1 MIVEL
6 LTFGNELLDGRR
18 IDTNT
23 AWIGKFLTGLGLD
36 VRFRQTTQD
45 RKGDIVDA
53 FRIALD
59 RADIII
65 STGGLGPT
73 QDDIT
78 FEAVSEAVMQPLEFH
93 FDIWL
98 EIQKKYKKRGIPCP
112 ESNKRQAYL
121 PKGATPI
128 EAVGT
133 APGCFIDKDGKW
145 IFCFPGVPHEM
156 QHMVENF
163 FVQKLQSKL
172 LFKTMFQQ
180 GYSISG
186 IAEALV
192 EEKIQQAGLVLHKKA
207 KLHVAYTASQSMV
220 DVTFTITPNDPKD
233 IEDIQTDIDLRF
245 QDLFNGHL
253 IRWNDQTIEEHIVH
267 WFENKKWK
275 LGIAESITG
284 GLITANLVNVPGCSN
299 VLDRGLVTYSYP
311 SKMDLLDVS
320 QSTLETQGAV
330 SVDCVL
336 EMARGLK
343 KKCKV
348 DVAVSICGIAGPG
361 GATETKP
368 LGLTYICWLGPKL
381 EMEKGKSVGS
391 VKTGVYVK
399 STDFLKNVGP
409 EAQNAVM
416 FRNRSSNMTEEH
428 VFHDEQG
435 TAVVQG
441 FVFSGDRKRNRMLA
455 ANQALMGLHAFIN
468 SIGEA
473 SASHGIKNNK
483 E

>member
-1 MIVEL
+1 
-6 LTFGNELLDGRR
+6 
-18 IDTNT
+18 
-23 AWIGKFLTGLGLD
+23 
-36 VRFRQTTQD
+36 
-45 RKGDIVDA
+45 
-53 FRIALD
+53 
-59 RADIII
+59 
-65 STGGLGPT
+65 
-73 QDDIT
+73 
-78 FEAVSEAVMQPLEFH
+78 
-93 FDIWL
+93 
-98 EIQKKYKKRGIPCP
+98 
-112 ESNKRQAYL
+112 
-121 PKGATPI
+121 
-128 EAVGT
+128 
-133 APGCFIDKDGKW
+133 
-145 IFCFPGVPHEM
+145 M